1 MNDIFY
7 MKTRNFFIKSTL
19 VFLGSAT
26 FLNPTL
32 YSSHAVAEEI
42 HVTNTATK
50 LGLGLNQSSI
60 VHLDRD
66 VSDIIIANPNVA
78 NAVVRSARNIYLFG
92 KNVGQTNIIAID
104 SEGKTISDIYVSVE
118 RDLAQLRQSLRQY
131 LPTSKIKVALMNDNI
146 VLSGDVEKASDIA
159 QAISLANA
167 FISGGEASLNQS
179 SLSDDDNMGSTLQTG
194 ENKSRNSKIV
204 NLINVMGGQQV
215 TLKVTIAE
223 VSRDIKKELGID
235 LLSSKAGF
243 SFRTLPDVISNA
255 SPYVKVGTTLQ
266 AYLNAMEQAGAMK
279 IVAEPTLTAISGETA
294 RFNVGGEYNVIN
306 SLNESGRSSSSLS
319 LIKYGIGLEFLP
331 VVLSRG
337 RISLKVLTEVSEPNP
352 SQTSSIA
359 GTQMI
364 QLNRRHASST
374 IELPSGAAMMIA
386 GLTMSQAS
394 HGRSAV
400 PEISKLPVLGAMFR
414 KDTRH
419 RGDKELVI
427 IVTPFLSQPSK
438 EEELSRPTDNL
449 QFESDISSTFLGR
462 INKIYGVHG
471 ANIESRKYHGTIGYI
486 NK

>member
-7 MKTRNFFIKSTL
+7 MKTRNFLIRSTL
-19 VFLGSAT
+19 IFLSSAS
-26 FLNPTL
+26 FVNPTL
-32 YSSHAVAEEI
+32 YSSYAAADEVSVSNSHSKFE
-42 HVTNTATK
+42 
-50 LGLGLNQSSI
+50 LGLNQSSI
-60 VHLDRD
+60 IHLDRD

-104 SEGKTISDIYVSVE
+104 SDGKTISDIYVSVE
-118 RDLAQLRQSLRQY
+118 RDLAQLRQTLRQY
-131 LPTSKIKVALMNDNI
+131 LPSSRIKVALMNDNI
-146 VLSGDVEKASDIA
+146 VLSGEVDKASDIE
-159 QAISLANA
+159 QAISLASA
-167 FISGGEASLNQS
+167 FISGGEASVNQS
-179 SLSDDDNMGSTLQTG
+179 SLSDDDNVGSAIRTG
-194 ENKSRNSKIV
+194 DAATRNSKIV
-204 NLINVMGGQQV
+204 NLIKLIGGQQV

-223 VSRDIKKELGID
+223 VSREIKKELGID

-243 SFRTLPDVISNA
+243 SFNTLPGMISSA

-306 SLNESGRSSSSLS
+306 SLSESGRSSSSLS

-331 VVLSRG
+331 VVLSPG
-337 RISLKVLTEVSEPNP
+337 RISLKVITEISEPNP
-352 SQTSSIA
+352 SQTSSIS

-364 QLNRRHASST
+364 QLNRRNASST

-386 GLTMSQAS
+386 GLTMNQAS
-394 HGRSAV
+394 HGRNAV

-419 RGDKELVI
+419 RSDKELVI
-427 IVTPFLSQPSK
+427 IVTPFLSQPTK
-438 EEELSRPTDNL
+438 EEYLSRPTDNL
-449 QFESDISSTFLGR
+449 QFENDNSATFLGR
-462 INKIYGVHG
+462 INKIYGNSRG
-471 ANIESRKYHGTIGYI
+471 DTANKPYHGTVGYI